1 VRMMSFVQLSEAG
14 KNAFYEF
21 VKKSNP
27 DYKQDY
33 QEFIGD
39 YGGETTNY
47 GENAF
52 IVLDHEAVQG
62 CIGVVTKEIPYK
74 GEAFIFSFYADPSL
88 ELREAAEPLLA
99 KAMEVCGSA
108 GASVIRAGVSPAF
121 PRLHE
126 VVKARGFE
134 EQYRSII
141 MAMEAERNDPA
152 ARTAASA
159 RLRFS
164 AADDGNKEEYREI
177 HNSAFLN
184 TPNGGLMSC
193 EEMDELLNRNRN
205 NPELAGLAV
214 QGDTYV
220 GIYDLEEHDGTGWI
234 NRIGIHERYWR
245 QGFGREMLAHAADL
259 LIRRGSRSI
268 KLIVMSNNERAV
280 RLYRAVGFRD
290 EKTLSVWYTYK

>member
-1 VRMMSFVQLSEAG
+1 MMSFAQLNETEKS
-14 KNAFYEF
+14 AFYEF

-47 GENAF
+47 GEDAF
-52 IVLDHEAVQG
+52 IMLKQEAVQG
-62 CIGVVTKEIPYK
+62 CIGVVTKEIPHK

-88 ELREAAEPLLA
+88 EVREAAEPLLA
-99 KAMEVCGSA
+99 KAMEVCGGA
-108 GASVIRAGVSPAF
+108 GAPVIRAGVSPAF

-141 MAMEAERNDPA
+141 MTMDAERKDPA
-152 ARTAASA
+152 AISDASA

-184 TPNGGLMSC
+184 TPNGGLMSP

-220 GIYDLEEHDGTGWI
+220 GIYDLEEHGGTGWI
-234 NRIGIHERYWR
+234 NRIGIHERYWGR
-245 QGFGREMLAHAADL
+245 GFGREMLEQAVDL
-259 LIRRGSRSI
+259 LIQRGSRSI
-268 KLIVMSNNERAV
+268 KLIVMSSNERAV
-280 RLYRAVGFRD
+280 RLYRSVGFRD
-290 EKTLSVWYTYK
+290 EKVLSVWYTYK